1 MSEPVT
7 PPPVDA
13 LLSLAGRVAV
23 VTGASQGIGAA
34 IAVRLAEAGAT
45 VVLGQRGVSGDA
57 SAIVATIEAAGGR
70 ALSVTADLAVDGAA
84 EQLLAVAEQAFGVPD
99 VLVNNAASQPVKG
112 FLELTEADWD
122 AMLRTNVTSAAATT
136 RAFAQRR
143 IAVGGGGAVVNIG
156 SIEGLRPASGHA
168 HYAASKAALAHLT
181 RGTALELGTHRIRVN
196 VVAPGLTWSP
206 TLQGDWPDGV
216 ARWLD
221 AVALGRLGMPTDV
234 ADAVLFLA
242 SDAARF
248 VTGAELP
255 VDGGV
260 LARPAF

>member
-7 PPPVDA
+7 PPPVDS
-13 LLSLAGRVAV
+13 LLSLTGRVAV

-34 IAVRLAEAGAT
+34 IAVRLAQAGAA

-57 SAIVATIEAAGGR
+57 SSVVAAIEATGGR
-70 ALSVTADLAVDGAA
+70 AVSVAADVAEDGAA
-84 EQLLAVAEQAFGVPD
+84 ERLLAAAERAFGVPD
-99 VLVNNAASQPVKG
+99 VLVNNAASQPVKS
-112 FLELTEADWD
+112 FLDLTDADWD
-122 AMLRTNVTSAAATT
+122 AMLRTNVTAVAATT
-136 RAFAQRR
+136 RVFAQRR
-143 IAVGGGGAVVNIG
+143 IALGGGGAVVNIG
-156 SIEGLRPASGHA
+156 SIEGLRPALGHV
-168 HYAASKAALAHLT
+168 HYAASKAALAQLT
-181 RGTALELGTHRIRVN
+181 RGAALELGTHRIRVN
-196 VVAPGLTWSP
+196 LVAPGLTWSP
-206 TLQGDWPDGV
+206 TLDGDWPEGV

-242 SDAARF
+242 SEAARF
-248 VTGAELP
+248 ITGVELP